1 MIRPSCYIAL
11 IAATIASAASGA
23 TLRHKA
29 GRVDLATMNLT
40 PRRDVARPIGRRAF
54 APDALPTSFRYALP
68 TSGVGAVVGYKPF
81 VDTHPIQGYEVNQA
95 TAIGFSQP
103 SSSVGAALAYRF

>member
-1 MIRPSCYIAL
+1 MIKQSLSIAV
-11 IAATIASAASGA
+11 IAAAIAASASAAPP
-23 TLRHKA
+23 RHKPR
-29 GRVDLATMNLT
+29 RVDLATMDLT
-40 PRRDVARPIGRRAF
+40 PRQDVVRPIGQRAF
-54 APDALPTSFRYALP
+54 APDVMPTSFRYALP